1 MRVILFDIDTL
12 RSDHLGCYGYGRD
25 TSPAID
31 AIAQEGVR
39 FGNYYCPNAPCLP
52 SRASLITGRYGVR
65 TGVVGHGGTAADM
78 RLQGE
83 SRHFRDN
90 CSDNGLFMQFRRA
103 GMHTASFS
111 TFAERH
117 SSWWFNAGF
126 NECFNVGKCGNESA
140 GEVTPHVLD
149 WLRRKG
155 REDNWFLH
163 VHYWDPHTP
172 YRAPAEFGNHF
183 AGQPLPDDWISEE
196 IFAQHLLHVG
206 PHGANEIN
214 MWDDTQFPQFPRHP
228 GSLKT
233 REDMKAMMDSYD
245 CGIRWTDDNIAQIVD
260 LVKEMGLYEDLAVII
275 TSDHGENMGELGLYG
290 EHGTADEPTCHIPMI
305 IKWPGGMRGFVD
317 QGFHDNVD
325 LAPTIQELPGTKM
338 LGRYD
343 YDRLSYSQTLLT
355 GQDCSKDHLVLTQC
369 AHVCQRSV
377 RFGDY
382 LYLRTVH
389 GGYHLF
395 PREMLFNVK
404 EDPHQLHNLARE
416 RPELCEKGA
425 RLILNWNETVMKKSD
440 SDADPMWTVMRE
452 GGPEHAR
459 GMLEAYI
466 KRLEGTPRA
475 DQIPL
480 LREMYQGCT

>member
-172 YRAPAEFGNHF
+172 YRAPAEFGNPF

-325 LAPTIQELPGTKM
+325 LAPTIQELLGTKM

-343 YDRLSYSQTLLT
+343 YDGLSYAQTLLT

-475 DQIPL
+475 DQITL